1 MIQLPFNRIALIE
14 GVRAEIGDTLI
25 SCFRPKHGSKVP
37 CPRPHALGSLA
48 KNKQTTCKFMMI
60 PRATLLEI
68 GLNSATAQT
77 AV

>member
-25 SCFRPKHGSKVP
+25 SCFRPKQE
-37 CPRPHALGSLA
+37 GSLSWA
-48 KNKQTTCKFMMI
+48 PCFRKSCKKQTTCKFMMI
-60 PRATLLEI
+60 PRAPLLEI
-68 GLNSATAQT
+68 GLNSSTAQT